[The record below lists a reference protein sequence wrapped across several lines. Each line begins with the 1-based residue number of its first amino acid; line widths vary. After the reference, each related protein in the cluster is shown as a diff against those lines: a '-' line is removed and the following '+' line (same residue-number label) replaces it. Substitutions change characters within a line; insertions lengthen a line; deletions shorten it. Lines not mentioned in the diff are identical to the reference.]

1 MWFLWLFANNVEDS
15 MGHLRFLVFYILVGL
30 LAGLAHVLSAVDS
43 PVPTVGASGAISGV
57 MGAYLLLYPRVRI
70 RTLFI
75 FIIFFRIIPIP
86 AWAVLIYWF
95 AIQVL
100 SGWATPVGGGG
111 VAFWAHIG
119 GFIAGV
125 VLVKFFENPVLVDAR
140 RRHLRL
146 RAADVGGRGWL

>member
-1 MWFLWLFANNVEDS
+1 
-15 MGHLRFLVFYILVGL
+15 MGHLRFLVFYLVVGL
-30 LAGLAHVLSAVDS
+30 IAGLAHVLSAIES

-100 SGWATPVGGGG
+100 SGWTTPVGGGG

-146 RAADVGGRGWL
+146 RASDVGGRGWL